1 MSEPVHQKALVE
13 EMPTHVK
20 RTKRRA
26 WLAGLLL
33 LLITGVLLV
42 PLLMRPKAGAGGP
55 QGMGGPGGPPGGPG
69 GGFGGPNGA
78 TAIETATVTKEPMSV
93 YIDAIGTVTPERT
106 ANIYSQ
112 VSGQLLAVNYSE
124 GQIVNQG
131 QSLVEVDPRPYQAQL
146 DQAKGALARDESL
159 LRQAQVNEQRYEE
172 ALKRNGISQQTLFDQ
187 QATVQQYQGTI
198 QNDQASVKYYEVQL
212 SYCHIVAPFTGRI
225 GLRLVDTGNTIFS
238 GSSNTLAVITQLDPI
253 TVVFS
258 IPEDDVPRVQDRL
271 RRAKTM
277 QVHLFDR
284 TQNRE
289 IASGSLLAFDNQID
303 TTTGTVKFRA
313 RFRNPAGSLFPNQ
326 FVNARLLVDTL
337 PAALVLPTS
346 VVQYNGQQAF
356 VYVVDQATNT
366 VHLQNIVV
374 TSEAND
380 RSAVQGLAPGTAVAS
395 TNFDRLQ
402 DGAKVMTMRAGMPPF
417 GPGGSG
423 PAGPPGGKPA
433 GPGEPPPTSRKPGPL
448 TGASR

>member
-1 MSEPVHQKALVE
+1 
-13 EMPTHVK
+13 
-20 RTKRRA
+20 
-26 WLAGLLL
+26 
-33 LLITGVLLV
+33 
-42 PLLMRPKAGAGGP
+42 
-55 QGMGGPGGPPGGPG
+55 
-69 GGFGGPNGA
+69 
-78 TAIETATVTKEPMSV
+78 
-93 YIDAIGTVTPERT
+93 
-106 ANIYSQ
+106 
-112 VSGQLLAVNYSE
+112 
-124 GQIVNQG
+124 
-131 QSLVEVDPRPYQAQL
+131 LVEVDPRPYQAQL

-225 GLRLVDTGNTIFS
+225 GLRLVDNGNTIFS

-271 RRAKTM
+271 HHAQTM

-284 TQNRE
+284 TQNHE

-313 RFRNPAGSLFPNQ
+313 RFRNAAGSLFPNQ

-346 VVQYNGQQAF
+346 VVQYNGQRAF
-356 VYVVDQATNT
+356 VYVVDPATNT

-380 RSAVQGLAPGTAVAS
+380 KSAVQGLAPGTAVAS

-402 DGAKVMTMRAGMPPF
+402 DGAKVMMTRAGMPPL
-417 GPGGSG
+417 GHGGSG
-423 PAGPPGGKPA
+423 PAGPPSDGKPA
-433 GPGEPPPTSRKPGPL
+433 GPGEPSPTSRKPGPL